1 MKELLDNLDK
11 LHTTELGIERI
22 KRNLSLETDNVIGW
36 CKNKISSEN
45 AAIVRKGKNWYIT
58 VDGCMITVNAY
69 SYTIITAHKVN
80 KSVKTLLKNSK
91 SRKKAWII
99 ETERLILREM
109 AMSDYEALYA
119 VLADSDIMQHYPY
132 TFDEERVRGWID
144 KNIERYQIFGFG
156 LWAVVLKE
164 TGEMIGDCGLT
175 MQMIG
180 GQIKPEIGYHIRC
193 DCQRKGY
200 GSEAAR
206 AARDWTFRNTPFR
219 VVYSY
224 MKYTNI
230 GSYSTAISNGMHQV
244 DEFEDDVNTITKVYA
259 ITKNEWEELIA
270 KN

>member
-1 MKELLDNLDK
+1 MYELLDNLDK
-11 LHTTELGIERI
+11 LHTTELGIDRI
-22 KRNLSLETDNVIGW
+22 KRNLSLESDDVIGW
-36 CKNKISSEN
+36 CKNKISSDN
-45 AAIVRKGKNWYIT
+45 AAIERKGKNWYIT

-119 VLADSDIMQHYPY
+119 VLADSDIMQ
-132 TFDEERVRGWID
+132 
-144 KNIERYQIFGFG
+144 
-156 LWAVVLKE
+156 L
-164 TGEMIGDCGLT
+164 IGV
-175 MQMIG
+175 
-180 GQIKPEIGYHIRC
+180 QIKPEIGYHIRR

-206 AARDWTFRNTPFR
+206 ATRDWTFRNTPFR

-224 MKYTNI
+224 MKYTNV